1 MTTADPTPPERR
13 TAAVLVAAGSSTRLG
28 LVAGARKPL
37 VQIEGQTVLEHAAA
51 AFDACEDVTELVV
64 VAQSEDHEAV
74 RALAQSSP
82 ALAKLRAIVAGGAT
96 RTDSVRA
103 GVRAASEE
111 VALVA
116 IHDAAR
122 PLISPRV
129 VAAAIGLAAREGAAL
144 VAVPSNDT
152 TKRVDEEGR
161 AVETLDRSTLWL
173 AQTPQVFR
181 RLEFL
186 DLLERAEAEGI
197 TPTDDSALY
206 ERFVGPVPITPGDA
220 SNLKITRPADLE
232 LAAALMKAREEGTSR

>member
-1 MTTADPTPPERR
+1 MTPADPSPPERR

-28 LVAGARKPL
+28 LVAGVRKPL
-37 VQIEGQTVLEHAAA
+37 VRIEGQTVLEHAAA
-51 AFDACEDVTELVV
+51 AFDACEDVAELVI
-64 VAQSEDHEAV
+64 VAQSEDHEAI
-74 RALAQSSP
+74 RALAQGSP
-82 ALAKLRAIVAGGAT
+82 ALAKLSAIVPGGAT

-152 TKRVDEEGR
+152 TKRVDESGGG
-161 AVETLDRSTLWL
+161 VPPPPPSTLWL

-186 DLLERAEAEGI
+186 ELLERAEAEGI

-206 ERFVGPVPITPGDA
+206 ERFVGPVPIAAGDA